1 MAAAPAVPSPATMN
15 NRLARTLAGL
25 RARRR
30 CALIPYV
37 MAGDPT
43 PQATERLVDM
53 LVASGADVVELG
65 VPFSDPI
72 ADGPINQRAGLR
84 AMAQGMG
91 LRPALDVVAR
101 LRSRTSV
108 PLAFMTYYN
117 LIFQHGIERFCRDA
131 TSAGL
136 DGLIVAD
143 LPPEEGGEL
152 IAAARQAD
160 LATVFLLAPTS
171 TEARIRAVAAAC
183 TGFVYCVSRTGVTGV
198 RDELPEGLR
207 SLVLR
212 IREQTAA
219 PICVGFGLS
228 RPEQVREVATVAD
241 GVIVGSAIVQ
251 MIEDAPGELDRVGA
265 FVRDLRVAVDAG

>member
-1 MAAAPAVPSPATMN
+1 MPSPATLN
-15 NRLARTLAGL
+15 NRLASTLAGL

-43 PQATERLVDM
+43 PQATERLVDT

-91 LRPALDVVAR
+91 LGPALDVVTR
-101 LRSRTSV
+101 LRERTSV

-117 LIFQHGIERFCRDA
+117 LIFQHGLERFCRDA

-143 LPPEEGGEL
+143 LPPEEGSEL

-171 TEARIRAVAAAC
+171 TEARIRAVAEAC

-198 RDELPEGLR
+198 RDELPEGLQA
-207 SLVLR
+207 LVLR
-212 IREQTAA
+212 IREQTTA

-228 RPEQVREVATVAD
+228 RPEQVREVASLAD

-251 MIEDAPGELDRVGA
+251 MVEDAPGELDRVGA
-265 FVRDLRVAVDAG
+265 FVRDLRAAVDAG